1 MNNHS
6 LYMSRCLVLAAKGLG
21 KVKSNPLV
29 GCVIVENDEII
40 GEGYHAHFGGPH
52 AEVMAI
58 QSVTEPGRLANAT
71 LYVNLEPCH
80 HFGKT
85 PPCSLLIEEK
95 KIPHVVVGQNDPFE
109 KVNGK
114 GIQHLRSKGVKVE
127 IGILEEE
134 CRTLNKRFN
143 TFHEQKRPYVILK
156 WAQSADGFIDAI
168 RTDHERRSVAIS
180 GMSSR
185 TLSHQWRTE
194 EMGIVVGRGT
204 VEKDNPQLNVRW
216 VEGDAPIRIV
226 IDPHLKSLHFSDS
239 HIFDGSQP
247 TLFFHT
253 NQSPHLSIPQ
263 LEWIQLEAPL
273 NWESIFQV
281 LYRHNITSILVEG
294 GAMTLQSL
302 IQAQWWDEA
311 RVFVAPIYLHEG
323 IAAPLLNASPHHSES
338 IAQDTLFYYYQK

>member
-1 MNNHS
+1 
-6 LYMSRCLVLAAKGLG
+6 
-21 KVKSNPLV
+21 
-29 GCVIVENDEII
+29 
-40 GEGYHAHFGGPH
+40 
-52 AEVMAI
+52 
-58 QSVTEPGRLANAT
+58 
-71 LYVNLEPCH
+71 
-80 HFGKT
+80 
-85 PPCSLLIEEK
+85 
-95 KIPHVVVGQNDPFE
+95 
-109 KVNGK
+109 
-114 GIQHLRSKGVKVE
+114 
-127 IGILEEE
+127 
-134 CRTLNKRFN
+134 
-143 TFHEQKRPYVILK
+143 
-156 WAQSADGFIDAI
+156 
-168 RTDHERRSVAIS
+168 
-180 GMSSR
+180 
-185 TLSHQWRTE
+185 
-194 EMGIVVGRGT
+194 MGIVVGRGT

-239 HIFDGSQP
+239 HVFDGSQP

-323 IAAPLLNASPHHSES
+323 IAAPFLNATPHHSES